1 MNQPRATNQVSLH
14 RENKWVCEPTS
25 QTPTLDEVFMVTQA
39 VFVVDE
45 AIKRAK
51 ESRNDN

>member
-1 MNQPRATNQVSLH
+1 MKRATNQVSLH
-14 RENKWVCEPTS
+14 RPNKWVDAPVS

-45 AIKRAK
+45 AIKRMM
-51 ESRNDN
+51 ESKNDN